1 MELKVSFVKIIFF
14 LVIVAALVSGCVIG
28 DGERDYAMSHITSTD
43 TQSSLIITTTIPIPS
58 TPTPHSLYWIKIDP
72 VSDKQQGDI
81 FTVNASTNLSVG
93 EEILIQVY
101 TAHFYHAM
109 KDSPSREF
117 CGVVDTV
124 KVIPGSNETN
134 AISFVVNPACD
145 LYPEEYAITEDAVYK
160 DSTGNVQSHAT
171 GEALF
176 NITPRKTS

>member
-1 MELKVSFVKIIFF
+1 MSFVKIIFF
-14 LVIVAALVSGCVIG
+14 LVIVAVLVSGCVIG
-28 DGERDYAMSHITSTD
+28 DGERDYAMSHITPTD

-58 TPTPHSLYWIKIDP
+58 TPTPPSLYWIKIDP

-117 CGVVDTV
+117 CGAVDTV
-124 KVIPGSNETN
+124 KVIPGSNGTN

-145 LYPEEYAITEDAVYK
+145 LYPEEYAITEYAVYK
-160 DSTGNVQSHAT
+160 DSTGNMQSNAT
-171 GEALF
+171 AEARF
-176 NITPRKTS
+176 NITQRKTS